1 MSSIRLD
8 SGQGAGFVGKG
19 VHISSSALGGFS
31 HLAGGG
37 QCCRTYV
44 ASSNMLS
51 AYASNEGRTSYLL
64 TSILFSIANRARGNQ
79 RMEIRRIN
87 RTAVP
92 QGTRRRRQPRHWPP
106 GVWQAGRCCGTLGG
120 QTGVLIERSTSFARV
135 GFFFLLSKCRLT
147 QNMHLLG
154 ASTLPIKWVQIFQS
168 IFVCTIFYLIYG
180 FCFF

>member
-19 VHISSSALGGFS
+19 VHISPSALGGFS
-31 HLAGGG
+31 HLAGRGH
-37 QCCRTYV
+37 CCRTYV

-51 AYASNEGRTSYLL
+51 VYASKEGRTSYLL
-64 TSILFSIANRARGNQ
+64 TSILSSTVNRARGDQ

-92 QGTRRRRQPRHWPP
+92 QSTRRRRQPHHWPP

-120 QTGVLIERSTSFARV
+120 QTGVLIKKTTSFARV
-135 GFFFLLSKCRLT
+135 GFFLLSKRRLT

-154 ASTLPIKWVQIFQS
+154 ASTLPIKWVQILQS
-168 IFVCTIFYLIYG
+168 IFVCTLFYLIYS
-180 FCFF
+180 FCLF